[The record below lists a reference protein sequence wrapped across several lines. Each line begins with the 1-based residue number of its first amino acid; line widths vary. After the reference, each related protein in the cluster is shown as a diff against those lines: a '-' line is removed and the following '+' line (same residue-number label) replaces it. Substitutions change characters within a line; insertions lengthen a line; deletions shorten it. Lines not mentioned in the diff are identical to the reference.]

1 MKPGMNFYVFFSWTL
16 LLISIPL
23 FFTLALLIFFLSGP
37 PVLFLQKRI
46 GKNGKSFVLY
56 KFRTMEPNA
65 EREQQN
71 LRRFNEADGPAFK
84 IYHDPRFTRIGKFL
98 AHTGLDELPQ
108 LFNVLRGD
116 MSLFGPRP
124 LPMNEAKKLKAWQ
137 KKRHTIKPGIIS
149 PWILNGYHAQSFE
162 AWMKSDIAYIQKK
175 SWAYDTRLALRTVKL
190 LVRLLFREVASH

>member
-1 MKPGMNFYVFFSWTL
+1 MNFYVFFSWTL